1 MRVVDL
7 TPQQVSNWFIR
18 CQATVAS
25 GENTTSVAQMS
36 CHETSALNLKQH
48 GNNRSATGPSS
59 TRTLKLMPTSEA
71 QHSVFQTS
79 DLPDLALFSDPNDGL
94 SQATKRHSF
103 QQTIQ
108 PPANESRIAAHSSSS
123 SSFLNRFTG
132 DAMSNRFTLQTNSP
146 FQNPRFQDPSG
157 VLSNAVSLF
166 RSSISAA
173 AAVTAF
179 DSHVAPTQYYL
190 PDGNW
195 PQMQKT
201 KSSVAL
207 TAAEVRHPCE
217 PLQTFGPTYSQSL
230 LQRPVLNPV
239 APLPRQWTPAP
250 MPLVN
255 SGYAAGMNAAG
266 PSQVMP
272 ITAEAHHSASSVSR
286 VLSGTQLH
294 PHSHEL
300 LNVRT
305 NQEDR
310 EIAAIADLIISFES
324 SVVAGA
330 EARAGGQSADAV
342 GPLLAGHPQSS
353 SSGTSATQQSLPS
366 VSITNQK
373 APSCVLPHSIISRQ
387 YH

>member
-1 MRVVDL
+1 MTVVDL
-7 TPQQVSNWFIR
+7 TPQQVSDCFIR
-18 CQATVAS
+18 CHATVATS
-25 GENTTSVAQMS
+25 ENTTSVAQMS
-36 CHETSALNLKQH
+36 CQETSALNLKPH
-48 GNNRSATGPSS
+48 GNNRSSTGPSS
-59 TRTLKLMPTSEA
+59 ARTSKLMPTSEA
-71 QHSVFQTS
+71 QHSIVQTS
-79 DLPDLALFSDPNDGL
+79 ETHDLTLFSDPNDSL
-94 SQATKRHSF
+94 SQAAKRRSF
-103 QQTIQ
+103 QQTTQ
-108 PPANESRIAAHSSSS
+108 PPVNESRIAAHSSSS
-123 SSFLNRFTG
+123 TSFLNRFTG
-132 DAMSNRFTLQTNSP
+132 EAMSTRFTQQTNSP

-157 VLSNAVSLF
+157 ILSNAGSLF

-195 PQMQKT
+195 PQMQTT

-230 LQRPVLNPV
+230 LQRPVQNPV

-250 MPLVN
+250 MPLVK

-266 PSQVMP
+266 LSQVMP

-305 NQEDR
+305 NQEDS

-324 SVVAGA
+324 SAVAGA
-330 EARAGGQSADAV
+330 ETRARGQSVDAV
-342 GPLLAGHPQSS
+342 GPLLAVHPESS
-353 SSGTSATQQSLPS
+353 LSGTSATQKSLPS
-366 VSITNQK
+366 LSIPNRR
-373 APSCVLPHSIISRQ
+373 APTSELRTATFHQ
-387 YH
+387 